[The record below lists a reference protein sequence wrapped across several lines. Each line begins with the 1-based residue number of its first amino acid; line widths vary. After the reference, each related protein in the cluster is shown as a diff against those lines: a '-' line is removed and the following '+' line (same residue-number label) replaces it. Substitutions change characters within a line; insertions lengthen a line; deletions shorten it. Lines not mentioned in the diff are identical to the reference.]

1 MTPVGRWSVVA
12 ALALA
17 VVAGPLA
24 PRLLPASDTEVSA
37 AELLAQIH
45 ASTDVAYSGYVET
58 DGAVQLPVGD
68 DLGDVGELLA
78 SRTRL
83 RVWWQDDGAWR
94 VDRLEVSGE
103 RDLVHAG
110 DQTISY
116 DYEDAQAEVTSD
128 PETRLPRASDLLP
141 PQLARTV
148 LEDAVPD
155 DVRRIG
161 ARTVAGI
168 DAPGLRYT
176 PPAGTSTVGRVDVW
190 ADPGSGLPLRVEV
203 SAVGADRSAV
213 VTGFEEVAVER
224 PADDRVQFRPSGDVE
239 VERRD
244 AVDIADAAGRYA
256 PFLVPQELAGLERRT
271 TQDGAVGVYGSGVQ
285 RFIALPLRS
294 READPLRERLRSA
307 PGATVGDERVVAA
320 DGVLTVLMTGDDD
333 GRGASWLV
341 AGTVSPQ
348 VLEQAAAV
356 LVELDFIES
365 RDSGG

>member
-12 ALALA
+12 AVAIA
-17 VVAGPLA
+17 VVAGPLV
-24 PRLLPASDTEVSA
+24 PRLLPASDTDVSA
-37 AELLAQIH
+37 GDLLAQVQG
-45 ASTDVAYSGYVET
+45 SRGVAYSGYVET

-83 RVWWQDDGAWR
+83 RVWWQDDDAWR
-94 VDRLEVSGE
+94 VDRLAVSGE

-110 DQTISY
+110 DVTISY
-116 DYEDAQAEVTSD
+116 DYEDARAEVTRD
-128 PETRLPRASDLLP
+128 PETRLPRAADLVP

-148 LEDAVPD
+148 LEDAAPD
-155 DVRRIG
+155 DVRRIA
-161 ARTVAGI
+161 ARTVAGV

-176 PPAGTSTVGRVDVW
+176 PPGGTSTVGRVDVW
-190 ADPGSGLPLRVEV
+190 VDPGSGLPLRVEV
-203 SAVGADRSAV
+203 SAVGADRTAV
-213 VTGFEEVAVER
+213 VTGFEEVDVAR
-224 PADDRVQFRPSGDVE
+224 PADDLVSFRPSRDVE

-256 PFLVPQELAGLERRT
+256 PFLVPPELAGLERRT
-271 TQDGAVGVYGSGVQ
+271 TQDGAVGVYGSGVG

-307 PGATVGDERVVAA
+307 PGATVADERVVAA
-320 DGVLTVLMTGDDD
+320 DGVLTVLMTGEDDD
-333 GRGASWLV
+333 RGASWLV
-341 AGTVSPQ
+341 AGTVSPE

-356 LVELDFIES
+356 LVDLDHLER
-365 RDSGG
+365 RDTGG